1 VIDTQNM
8 TVANTVRMP
17 GGPDCMDITPDGKEL
32 WVTQRFLRRIAI
44 VDMATLRVVGS
55 IPVGKSPHGV
65 FILKAPAAPTAAL
78 PIRAA
83 STEADSK

>member
-1 VIDTQNM
+1 
-8 TVANTVRMP
+8 
-17 GGPDCMDITPDGKEL
+17 MDVTPDGKEL

-44 VDMATLRVVGS
+44 VDLAQLRVVAS

-65 FILKAPAAPTAAL
+65 FIFKAPAATTAGL

-83 STEADSK
+83 SAEADRR